1 MLIFAHRGA
10 SKYAPEN
17 TVLAFNLAFTQQADG
32 IEFDTYQHDDA
43 IVVFHDR
50 RLTRTTGADGF
61 LLDTTLSSLRAL
73 DAGQGER
80 IPVLTE
86 ALCTIPKGKWCNI
99 EVKHLI
105 DADKWVREAKKA
117 AALARIDT
125 GKLLISSFNHHW
137 LRDIAQRWP
146 EVKIGALTATYA
158 IAATQGA
165 QALQAHSI
173 NVDLDVINKAFVDEA
188 HQHGL
193 AVYVYTVDYRDD
205 MLKLKDWGVDGI
217 FTNVPD
223 IAVSTLA

>member
-17 TVLAFNLAFTQQADG
+17 TLLAFNLAFTQRADG
-32 IEFDTYQHDDA
+32 IEFDTYQHNDA

-50 RLTRTTGADGF
+50 RLTRTTGAHGF
-61 LLDTTLSSLRAL
+61 LLDTPLTSLHAL

-99 EVKHLI
+99 EVKHLV
-105 DADKWVREAKKA
+105 DADKWVREAKQA
-117 AALARIDT
+117 AALANIDIS
-125 GKLLISSFNHHW
+125 KLLISSFNHHW
-137 LRDIAQRWP
+137 LRDIAQQWP

-158 IAATQGA
+158 LAATQCA

-173 NVDLDVINKAFVDEA
+173 NVDLNVINKAFVDEA

-193 AVYVYTVDYRDD
+193 AVYVYTVDYCDD
-205 MLKLKDWGVDGI
+205 MVMLKEWGVDGI

-223 IAVSTLA
+223 VAVSTLA